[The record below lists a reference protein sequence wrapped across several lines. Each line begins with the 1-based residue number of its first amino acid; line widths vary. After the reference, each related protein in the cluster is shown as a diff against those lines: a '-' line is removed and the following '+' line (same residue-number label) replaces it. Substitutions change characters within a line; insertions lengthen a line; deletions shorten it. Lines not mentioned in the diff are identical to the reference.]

1 MDSRLLAGA
10 ICCVA
15 AALVLV
21 ACLLAARNPR
31 QSLLANDFLVGSVIL
46 PLALGML
53 SIGGMLVAEALL
65 FRFSSLSPR
74 SLATALGVFAAGS
87 AVYLLIGVKKRL
99 KAYEQA
105 EHRPTTGIQG
115 STHGSGAHNMQ
126 PPSQGMTA

>member
-1 MDSRLLAGA
+1 
-10 ICCVA
+10 VA
-15 AALVLV
+15 ALALV

-31 QSLLANDFLVGSVIL
+31 QSLLANDFLAGSVIL

-53 SIGGMLVAEALL
+53 VLGGMLVGEALF

-74 SLATALGVFAAGS
+74 SLVTALGIFAAGI

-105 EHRPTTGIQG
+105 ESRSATG
-115 STHGSGAHNMQ
+115 SAHSMQ
-126 PPSQGMTA
+126 PPSQGMNA